1 MKKDIYITWKANQQG
16 KDYLLAKRYELAKE
30 ESEQREEMWRYRIE
44 K

>member
-1 MKKDIYITWKANQQG
+1 MKKDLYITWKENQQG

-30 ESEQREEMWRYRIE
+30 ESEQREQMWRYRIE